1 MELLITKV
9 LFIKQG
15 FVLILCFYMCRLCEP
30 MNARGQRLVPWGGAM
45 DGWELSSMG
54 VKNWTWIL

>member
-15 FVLILCFYMCRLCEP
+15 FVLILCFYMCRLREP
-30 MNARGQRLVPWGGAM
+30 MNARGQPLVPWGGAM
-45 DGWELSSMG
+45 DGWELSSVG
-54 VKNWTWIL
+54 VKN